1 VASERQIAANCRNAR
16 RSTGPRSSA
25 GKSRASRNSYRHG
38 LSANIVS
45 STGYQKWV
53 TSLARKIAG
62 QSCNPIILEYARM
75 AAEAELAQVRFKGA
89 KVEAIHAAM
98 AFGDLEP
105 PRPYTVPQMQRLR
118 SGLARGLPEA
128 RVPRCEP
135 ERSTRAIRRALPELL
150 RLERYARRAAGRRD
164 RALRIVFASRDP
176 SLNRR
181 V

>member
-1 VASERQIAANCRNAR
+1 MASDRQIAANRRNAR
-16 RSTGPRSSA
+16 RSTGPRSRA

-45 STGYQKWV
+45 SAGYQKWV

-62 QSCNPIILEYARM
+62 QSCNPIILEYA
-75 AAEAELAQVRFKGA
+75 LSQVRFKEA

-105 PRPYTVPQMQRLR
+105 PRPYTVRQMQRFR
-118 SGLARGLPEA
+118 SGLARGL
-128 RVPRCEP
+128 
-135 ERSTRAIRRALPELL
+135 RSMRAIRRALPELL
-150 RLERYARRAAGRRD
+150 RLERYARRTAGRRD
-164 RALRIVFASRDP
+164 RALRIVFDSRDP
-176 SLNRR
+176 SFNQR

>member
-1 VASERQIAANCRNAR
+1 MASDRQIAANRRNAR
-16 RSTGPRSSA
+16 RSTGPRSRA

-45 STGYQKWV
+45 SAGYQKWV

-75 AAEAELAQVRFKGA
+75 AAEAELSQVRFKEA

-105 PRPYTVPQMQRLR
+105 PRPYTVRQMQRFR
-118 SGLARGLPEA
+118 SGLARGL
-128 RVPRCEP
+128 
-135 ERSTRAIRRALPELL
+135 RSMRAIRRALPELL
-150 RLERYARRAAGRRD
+150 RLERYARRTAGRRD
-164 RALRIVFASRDP
+164 RALRIVFDSRDP
-176 SLNRR
+176 SFNQR

>member
-1 VASERQIAANCRNAR
+1 MASDRQIAANRRNAR

-45 STGYQKWV
+45 SAGYQKWV

-75 AAEAELAQVRFKGA
+75 AAEAELAQVRFEEA

-105 PRPYTVPQMQRLR
+105 PRSRTGARPSR
-118 SGLARGLPEA
+118 S

-150 RLERYARRAAGRRD
+150 RLERYARRAAGQRD